1 MTAVP
6 GAEPMDPMALHARAK
21 GGDVKAQVALSAVF
35 DREGRHDVALA
46 WLQQAAA
53 GGSLEAET
61 ALGSRL
67 LVGRAAPFDPA
78 QGAERIHRA
87 SDKGGVEAALRGAV
101 LLLRGLGRP
110 ANGDA
115 ALDLLLSAALKGHA
129 EARAQMAVL
138 ASDAEMLNRLDRGAP
153 VSDNRLKAARRGI
166 DLPAW
171 LRAPTP
177 KEISA
182 APDVRVFGDFLTP
195 LACAWIRRRAAR
207 RLDVLRVYD
216 AEAGGVRPDD
226 IRTSRGAGFGLLDT
240 DVVLT
245 LIAARMA
252 VASGLRL
259 ETFEPPNVLNYKVGQ
274 QYRPHYDY
282 LDPTA
287 PALSEA
293 LHRQGQRTATFLAY
307 LNDDYA
313 GGETSFPRL
322 DWRLK
327 AKTGDALLFFN
338 TDGDGRPL
346 ERSLHAGLPPTQG
359 EKWVLSQWIRD
370 RAQPLV

>member
-21 GGDVKAQVALSAVF
+21 GGDVKAQIALSAIF
-35 DREGRHDVALA
+35 DREGRHDVAVA

-87 SDKGGVEAALRGAV
+87 SDRGGVEAALRSAV

-110 ANGDA
+110 PNGDA
-115 ALDLLLSAALKGHA
+115 ALDLLLSAALKDNVG
-129 EARAQMAVL
+129 ARAQLAVL
-138 ASDAEMLNRLDRGAP
+138 ANDADLLERVDRGAP
-153 VSDNRLKAARRGI
+153 LSENRLKAARRAI

-171 LRAPTP
+171 LRAPAPT
-177 KEISA
+177 EISET
-182 APDVRVFGDFLTP
+182 PRIGVFGDFLPP
-195 LACAWIRRRAAR
+195 LARLWTRRRAAQ
-207 RLDVLRVYD
+207 RLDALRVYD
-216 AEAGGVRPDD
+216 ADAGGVRTDD

-259 ETFEPPNVLNYKVGQ
+259 ETFEPANVLNYQVGQ

-282 LDPTA
+282 LDPAA
-287 PALSEA
+287 PALAEA
-293 LHRQGQRTATFLAY
+293 LRRQGQRTATFLAY

-313 GGETSFPRL
+313 GGETGFPRL
-322 DWRLK
+322 EWDFK
-327 AKTGDALLFFN
+327 AKAGDALLFFN
-338 TDGDGRPL
+338 VDREGRPV
-346 ERSLHAGLPPTQG
+346 EKSLHTGLPPTDG

-370 RAQPLV
+370 RAQPLI